1 MTATIAKW
9 GNSLGI
15 RIPSIIAKQVW
26 LTVGRDVIF
35 DIQNGDIILHPIA
48 QNKNIND
55 IENLIAQ
62 ITQENKHEAVFL
74 GALVGKENV
83 IW

>member
-1 MTATIAKW
+1 M
-9 GNSLGI
+9 
-15 RIPSIIAKQVW
+15 
-26 LTVGRDVIF
+26 GRDVTF
-35 DIQNGDIILHPIA
+35 DIKDGNIILHPIA
-48 QNKNIND
+48 RNENDDD

-62 ITQENKHEAVFL
+62 ITQENKHEVVFS